1 MSTVSCGNVQ
11 DLLPEHARGV
21 LEPALAASLDAHL
34 ESCGACSTESALV
47 SLLARHPAMPTTA
60 LEARIIGAVRTAPA
74 RRPQPWIARHAA
86 LAAAL
91 AGALL
96 TGGLWLRQVT
106 PDPAAERQPQVS
118 LVEEAV
124 LNGALTWITEP
135 VLSGGPALHELSM
148 DELEALL
155 MELES

>member
-1 MSTVSCGNVQ
+1 
-11 DLLPEHARGV
+11 
-21 LEPALAASLDAHL
+21 
-34 ESCGACSTESALV
+34 
-47 SLLARHPAMPTTA
+47 
-60 LEARIIGAVRTAPA
+60 
-74 RRPQPWIARHAA
+74 
-86 LAAAL
+86 
-91 AGALL
+91 
-96 TGGLWLRQVT
+96 
-106 PDPAAERQPQVS
+106 VS